1 MMIRVGVFGSGRMAA
16 IYGRILQDHAIGQ
29 LVGFVGNSPGK
40 CRDLEARFD
49 VPAYPGAEY
58 ARLLSGHE
66 LDAVIVATPEWV
78 REVPLQ
84 QATDAMVHLL
94 IEKPLAD
101 TWLLSKQLV
110 GRLRG
115 YPKVVR
121 FCHVLRFSP
130 RFAAL
135 KAAVVR
141 GAVGDLRHIS
151 SRRNSNRS
159 RAARVV
165 GRTDLAFW
173 LTPHD
178 IDMMRWVT
186 DSEIESVYCLSRG
199 ALDSTDDYV
208 VSSLRFTNGVT
219 ATAEVSWCTPP
230 LSASSKEAVFEV
242 RGTDGVITLDDSA
255 MNVEIFSAG
264 DQVTADDTYEAFEVA
279 GQPLGFFR
287 NLVDDFLRTVSRAA
301 PSDAVLTDAME
312 VARVSEMIRRSVA
325 RRAEVVRAEVE

>member
-1 MMIRVGVFGSGRMAA
+1 MAA
-16 IYGRILQDHAIGQ
+16 IYGRILQDHPLGQ

-40 CRDLEARFD
+40 CRDLEARFR
-49 VPAYPGAEY
+49 VPAYPGGEY
-58 ARLLSGHE
+58 QRLLSGHE

-78 REVPLQ
+78 RDAPLQ
-84 QATDAMVHLL
+84 LASDAMFHLL
-94 IEKPLAD
+94 IEKPVAD
-101 TWLLSKQLV
+101 TWLLSKQLI

-115 YPKVVR
+115 YPRVVR

-135 KAAVVR
+135 KAGVDR

-151 SRRNSNRS
+151 SRRNSNRM

-186 DSEIESVYCLSRG
+186 GSEVESVYSLSRG

-208 VSSLRFTNGVT
+208 VSALRFTNGVT

-230 LSASSKEAVFEV
+230 LSSSAREAAFEV
-242 RGTDGVITLDDSA
+242 RGTNGVISLDDSA

-264 DQVTADDTYEAFEVA
+264 DQVTAEDTYEAFEVA
-279 GQPLGFFR
+279 GQPQGFFR
-287 NLVDDFLRTVSRAA
+287 NLADDFLLTVSRGEA
-301 PSDAVLTDAME
+301 SDAALTDAME
-312 VARVSEMIRRSVA
+312 VARVSEMIRRSVG
-325 RRAEVVRAEVE
+325 RRAEVSRAEVE